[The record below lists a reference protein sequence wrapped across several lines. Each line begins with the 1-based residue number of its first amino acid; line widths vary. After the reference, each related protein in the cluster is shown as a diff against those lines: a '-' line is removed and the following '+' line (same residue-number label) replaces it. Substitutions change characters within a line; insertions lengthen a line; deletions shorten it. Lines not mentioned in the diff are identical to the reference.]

1 MRFGVLP
8 DGNNSVTFLGTRA
21 TKSCSEFSMS
31 KNSLISVLQ
40 KGTREK
46 GEKYAV
52 KREKSKEPTTL
63 TLILRVSIVGS

>member
-1 MRFGVLP
+1 
-8 DGNNSVTFLGTRA
+8 
-21 TKSCSEFSMS
+21 MS
-31 KNSLISVLQ
+31 KNSLTSVLQ

>member
-1 MRFGVLP
+1 
-8 DGNNSVTFLGTRA
+8 
-21 TKSCSEFSMS
+21 MS
-31 KNSLISVLQ
+31 KSTLTSVLQ

-46 GEKYAV
+46 GGKYAV